1 LLALPEIL
9 IRLLIFPGLLFSF
22 IVGGLFYWLYRKVR
36 ARTQG
41 RIGPPWYQ
49 YFVDLIKLFSKE
61 SNIHQTAVRYLS
73 ILAPVISICSL
84 VLVAAILPISSGTL
98 MSFEGDLIIA
108 LYLLTIPGF
117 AIGIAGLASR
127 SPYGIIGSRREAR
140 IAASYG
146 IPFVLSA
153 LTIAFYTHS
162 LTISSIVEYQLENGV
177 FFLRYPLATIAFL
190 MCLLPIMGRRPFD
203 SPDADTEIIGGPLTE
218 YSGTPL
224 GLFELAN
231 GIKWFV
237 APAFTIFLL
246 FGGAANVVELLLKCL
261 GLVIIVSIID
271 IIYTRYRTYQSFK
284 FFLKWALPLV
294 LIDLVRSLIWP

>member
-1 LLALPEIL
+1 MLALPELL

-22 IVGGLFYWLYRKVR
+22 IVGGIFYWFYRKVR
-36 ARTQG
+36 ARSQA

-49 YFVDLIKLFSKE
+49 YFVDVIKLFSKK
-61 SNIHQTAVRYLS
+61 SRITQPSIHYLS
-73 ILAPVISICSL
+73 IITPIISISAL
-84 VLVAAILPISSGTL
+84 ILIVAILPIGNGPL

-108 LYLLTIPGF
+108 LYLLTLPGF
-117 AIGIAGLASR
+117 AIGIAGLASK

-146 IPFVLSA
+146 IPFVLST
-153 LTIAFYTHS
+153 LTVAFYTQS

-190 MCLLPIMGRRPFD
+190 LCLLPIMGRRPFD

-224 GLFELAN
+224 GLFELSN

-237 APAFTIFLL
+237 APAFTVFLL
-246 FGGAANVVELLLKCL
+246 FGGATNIIELLLKCL
-261 GLVIIVSIID
+261 SLVIIVSIID
-271 IIYTRYRTYQSFK
+271 IIYTRYRTDQSFK

-294 LIDLVRSLIWP
+294 LIDLVRSLI

>member
-1 LLALPEIL
+1 
-9 IRLLIFPGLLFSF
+9 
-22 IVGGLFYWLYRKVR
+22 VGGLFYWFYRKVR
-36 ARTQG
+36 ARSQG

-61 SNIHQTAVRYLS
+61 SKISQATVRYLS
-73 ILAPVISICSL
+73 ILAPIISICSL
-84 VLVAAILPISSGTL
+84 VLIVAILPIGSSSL
-98 MSFEGDLIIA
+98 MSFEGDLIIV
-108 LYLLTIPGF
+108 LYLLALPGF
-117 AIGIAGLASR
+117 AIGITGLASR

-146 IPFVLSA
+146 IPLALSVL
-153 LTIAFYTHS
+153 TVTFYTQS
-162 LTISSIVEYQLENGV
+162 LTITSIVEYQLEHGL

-190 MCLLPIMGRRPFD
+190 LCLLPIMGRRPFD
-203 SPDADTEIIGGPLTE
+203 APDADTEIIGGPLTE

-237 APAFTIFLL
+237 APAFTVFLL
-246 FGGAANVVELLLKCL
+246 FGGGANAIELLLKCF

-271 IIYTRYRTYQSFK
+271 IIYTRYRTDQSFK